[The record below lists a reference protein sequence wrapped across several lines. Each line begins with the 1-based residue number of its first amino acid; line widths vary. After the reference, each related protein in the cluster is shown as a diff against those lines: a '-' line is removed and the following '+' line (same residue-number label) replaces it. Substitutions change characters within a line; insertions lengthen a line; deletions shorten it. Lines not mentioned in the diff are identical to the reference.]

1 MESLPLP
8 FGVATLLPFLDVQRS
23 IPASIRGRLRWSAI
37 SDELRTR
44 NISLTPEQCEA
55 FSSAL
60 EAAGVVLSPT
70 DKSNTIYLAP
80 NDTRC
85 AVCDSTKLT
94 LHLSRRTT
102 PVRVLAFGQQ
112 PACKPYHFECNA
124 CGTLHLYNELRYFA
138 FVVAVRLRDVH
149 DVHSLALEG
158 LLKLKLDN
166 LGVTHEPQPARA
178 LVPQAG
184 PKPAAASELAP
195 QACTERSIAPL
206 ASRRRRQSLLA
217 SD

>member
-1 MESLPLP
+1 VVPEWVPHFARVVPEWSRCRCPSASRR
-8 FGVATLLPFLDVQRS
+8 FSRS
-23 IPASIRGRLRWSAI
+23 STSNEASRRLSVVGSGGRRS
-37 SDELRTR
+37 RT
-44 NISLTPEQCEA
+44 
-55 FSSAL
+55 SSAR
-60 EAAGVVLSPT
+60 ATSRSPR
-70 DKSNTIYLAP
+70 SSARP
-80 NDTRC
+80 
-85 AVCDSTKLT
+85 S

-112 PACKPYHFECNA
+112 PACKPYHFECNV
-124 CGTLHLYNELRYFA
+124 CGTLHLYNELRYVA

-217 SD
+217 FDSTRQAVSGAGIEPCARAV